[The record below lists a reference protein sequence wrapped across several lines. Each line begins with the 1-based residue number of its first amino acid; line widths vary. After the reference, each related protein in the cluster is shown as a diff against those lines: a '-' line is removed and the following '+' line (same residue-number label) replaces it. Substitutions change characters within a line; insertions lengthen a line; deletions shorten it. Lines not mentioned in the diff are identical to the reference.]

1 MRSRAEYAI
10 VPYVPPPSA
19 PYSAP
24 HAAPP
29 PVGMADLPDDVVLK
43 MLQYLIDFEPAA
55 TFAGARFG
63 FVFKTGRRGLGYY
76 VDAPERAV
84 GTDYIRLS
92 ATCSGLRTVVL
103 SSLVEPALSSVRDMQ
118 DRAAAASHQHRD
130 ILRQKVH
137 EVRPAGGGRINRY
150 TVEIAGASARASRA
164 RVIYNRVV
172 KFADLCREAR
182 RKVLAI
188 AQA

>member
-1 MRSRAEYAI
+1 MHAKMRSRAEYAI
-10 VPYVPPPSA
+10 VPYVPPHSA

-55 TFAGARFG
+55 TFAGARLG

-103 SSLVEPALSSVRDMQ
+103 SSLVEPALSSARDMQ
-118 DRAAAASHQHRD
+118 DRAEHLLKAR
-130 ILRQKVH
+130 
-137 EVRPAGGGRINRY
+137 
-150 TVEIAGASARASRA
+150 AGAPPLEDQNRRGPSCDVVFALWTR
-164 RVIYNRVV
+164 RVTR
-172 KFADLCREAR
+172 FSG
-182 RKVLAI
+182 
-188 AQA
+188 